1 MNLENALLTALTAVT
16 SGLVYVCRLMWVKQ
30 EQCEKD
36 RYELREEIEEM
47 KSLHGVA
54 TGTLNAVRRCPVPGC
69 MFRDPP
75 SNLPGLGYAP
85 GSPPAAGPPGPV
97 PAATSFRGKEA
108 SA

>member
-30 EQCEKD
+30 EQCEQD

-75 SNLPGLGYAP
+75 G
-85 GSPPAAGPPGPV
+85 PAAPAPV
-97 PAATSFRGKEA
+97 PAATSILGKEA

>member
-75 SNLPGLGYAP
+75 GSLPGLVYTP
-85 GSPPAAGPPGPV
+85 GPSPAPGPV
-97 PAATSFRGKEA
+97 PAATSILGKEA